1 MCNFHTPGTLQFC
14 IFHPDCGFNQ
24 LKKADKLWKYSVISK
39 LNMHG
44 IILTYK
50 IVGMEFDTAKRC
62 DVIKMSCKLQQ
73 KTDPITSA
81 MFAKR
86 CLDLE
91 TTYLV
96 CMSAKGG
103 YFPSEICGNC
113 RGTTLTYNAIHEHL
127 LPFW

>member
-14 IFHPDCGFNQ
+14 IFHPNFVFNL

-39 LNMHG
+39 LNIHG
-44 IILTYK
+44 IILTYN
-50 IVGMEFDTAKRC
+50 IVGMEFDTAERC
-62 DVIKMSCKLQQ
+62 DVTKMSCKLQQ

-96 CMSAKGG
+96 CMSAK
-103 YFPSEICGNC
+103 
-113 RGTTLTYNAIHEHL
+113 
-127 LPFW
+127 